1 MFLKS
6 LFIYEKCFN
15 FSSPTEPA
23 CVLIRSFVITEN
35 DTFPIQISIKVMPE
49 LSGSRCPSAHKWND
63 LLISFHHH
71 SCTHSALGG
80 DENCLS
86 KIWQGGVAV
95 GAHINL
101 HAFIATTTMQYHRCF
116 KLKLCRRTIKEW
128 ILCNGRTWI
137 LSSAYR
143 SLSVLAHRCIILLQG
158 CEIVGYLSL
167 ICKQLTAATAHY
179 WSRVCEC
186 VPVFI
191 AWLIGPECPVYPCVC
206 AWPAQIWPGSIITG
220 SGS

>member
-6 LFIYEKCFN
+6 LFIYKKCFN

-23 CVLIRSFVITEN
+23 CVPIRSFVITRN

-101 HAFIATTTMQYHRCF
+101 HAFIATTTKTGKQTGKAGNGGVEREMYIQTRKRSQFSQKADTYIRF
-116 KLKLCRRTIKEW
+116 TGFYATTVALCLHTCKTPAERTPLAGNISMC
-128 ILCNGRTWI
+128 LCM
-137 LSSAYR
+137 
-143 SLSVLAHRCIILLQG
+143 
-158 CEIVGYLSL
+158 
-167 ICKQLTAATAHY
+167 K
-179 WSRVCEC
+179 
-186 VPVFI
+186 
-191 AWLIGPECPVYPCVC
+191 
-206 AWPAQIWPGSIITG
+206 
-220 SGS
+220 